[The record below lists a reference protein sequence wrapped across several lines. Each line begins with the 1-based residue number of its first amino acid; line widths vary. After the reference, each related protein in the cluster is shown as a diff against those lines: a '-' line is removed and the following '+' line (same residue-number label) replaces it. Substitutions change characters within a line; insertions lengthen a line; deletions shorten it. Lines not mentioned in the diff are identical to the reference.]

1 MRVYNYTY
9 IEEEEYFKVLVTR
22 LDDPSFLKEV
32 LIDNSIKE
40 LVKQKGIK
48 ILTSGYAALRKKGHH
63 PLQHLVMS
71 HTSNTSTVVD
81 HINGNRLDNRISNL
95 RVLTKA
101 DNANNRTK
109 NSRSNTGVVGVA
121 RRSNGNY
128 TYFRASVS
136 DRVTLIPNSKALSQ
150 TKRYSKQF
158 NITKLGEN
166 EAMKQ
171 AVEWLKKKRSEFGY
185 V

>member
-48 ILTSGYAALRKKGHH
+48 ILTSGYAA
-63 PLQHLVMS
+63 
-71 HTSNTSTVVD
+71 
-81 HINGNRLDNRISNL
+81 
-95 RVLTKA
+95 
-101 DNANNRTK
+101 
-109 NSRSNTGVVGVA
+109 
-121 RRSNGNY
+121 
-128 TYFRASVS
+128 
-136 DRVTLIPNSKALSQ
+136 
-150 TKRYSKQF
+150 
-158 NITKLGEN
+158 
-166 EAMKQ
+166 
-171 AVEWLKKKRSEFGY
+171 FGY

>member
-22 LDDPSFLKEV
+22 LDVPSFLKEV
-32 LIDNSIKE
+32 LIDNSI
-40 LVKQKGIK
+40 
-48 ILTSGYAALRKKGHH
+48 
-63 PLQHLVMS
+63 
-71 HTSNTSTVVD
+71 
-81 HINGNRLDNRISNL
+81 
-95 RVLTKA
+95 
-101 DNANNRTK
+101 
-109 NSRSNTGVVGVA
+109 
-121 RRSNGNY
+121 
-128 TYFRASVS
+128 
-136 DRVTLIPNSKALSQ
+136 KALSQ